1 MISLLVVQRNETRA
15 MLLEAVYH
23 RKNYREIFHSRQA
36 VMQAFSEGLG
46 VAQDI
51 SLRTRTEQI

>member
-36 VMQAFSEGLG
+36 GFFRRIG

>member
-1 MISLLVVQRNETRA
+1 MISLLDVQRNKIRA
-15 MLLEAVYH
+15 MRLEAVYH
-23 RKNYREIFHSRQA
+23 RKKYKEIFHCGHAGFFRRI
-36 VMQAFSEGLG
+36 G